1 MCAEKRAA
9 DMVNGDLRDQIAQL
23 EVEIEQLAETLEKCR
38 KAMLI
43 SQVAIGAAVI
53 WILAYLVGIVG
64 LIPTALVAA
73 ISVVIGGVVIF
84 GSNASTSKRA
94 AAAMKDAETLR
105 GELIDKIDPRTVSRG
120 NQLIF

>member
-1 MCAEKRAA
+1 MPTVGERL
-9 DMVNGDLRDQIAQL
+9 DLRDQIAQL
-23 EVEIEQLAETLEKCR
+23 EVEIEQLAETLERCR

-64 LIPTALVAA
+64 PVPTVMVGAFATF
-73 ISVVIGGVVIF
+73 IGGVVVF
-84 GSNASTSKRA
+84 GSNSSTSKRA

-105 GELIDKIDPRTVSRG
+105 AELIDMVDLRTVSRS
-120 NQLIF
+120 N